1 MPVTHSRSL
10 LIERTGT
17 SLVNRPSLRRV
28 SVTAAAAALAISACT
43 PVNERNLEDGG
54 ADLELSGSISGAG
67 SSAQAAAMEAWRAT
81 FESTHP
87 EATVTYDPVGSS
99 GGREQFITGAIQF
112 GGSDAFLDDDE
123 IIDAARRC
131 GEGEVIELPAH
142 LSPIAIAYNLG
153 GVDDLR
159 LAPETLARIF
169 TQDIRSWDDPAIAAD
184 NPGTAL
190 PSLPITPVNRADGS
204 GTTKNF
210 TDYLAG
216 AAPRQWSYGAVDDWP
231 VDGGTAGQGTSGVV
245 AAIVQADGA
254 IGYADAS
261 QIGELPAA
269 AIKVGEEFVMP
280 SAEAAARIIDASP
293 RVPDRGPFDFALD
306 LDRETTESGTYP
318 IVLASY
324 TMACTTYEDPNQA
337 RLVQAFLEFVVSEE
351 GQVIAQENAGS
362 APISQAFREDALR
375 AIDAI
380 ETQ

>member
-1 MPVTHSRSL
+1 
-10 LIERTGT
+10 
-17 SLVNRPSLRRV
+17 
-28 SVTAAAAALAISACT
+28 VTAIVAALALSACT
-43 PVNERNLEDGG
+43 PVNERNLDSDG
-54 ADLELSGSISGAG
+54 ADVELAGSISGAG

-87 EATVTYDPVGSS
+87 ESTVTYDPVGSS
-99 GGREQFITGAIQF
+99 GGREQFITGGIEF
-112 GGSDAFLDDDE
+112 GGSDAFLDEDE
-123 IIDAARRC
+123 ILAAARRC
-131 GEGEVIELPAH
+131 GDGEVIQLPAH
-142 LSPIAIAYNLG
+142 LSPIAIAYNLE
-153 GVDDLR
+153 GVGDLR
-159 LAPETLARIF
+159 LSPDTLARIF

-184 NPGTAL
+184 NPGT
-190 PSLPITPVNRADGS
+190 SLPARAITPVNRADGS

-216 AAPRQWSYGAVDDWP
+216 AAPGHWPYGAVDDWP

-245 AAIVQADGA
+245 AAIAQADGA

-261 QIGELPAA
+261 QIGALPAVA
-269 AIKVGEEFVMP
+269 VKVGDEFVLP
-280 SAEAAARIIDASP
+280 SAEAAARIIDSSP
-293 RVPDRGPFDFALD
+293 RVPGRGPYDFALD

-324 TMACTTYEDPNQA
+324 TMACTTYDDPNQA

-351 GQVIAQENAGS
+351 GQLIAQENAGS
-362 APISQAFREDALR
+362 APISQTFREDAMR